1 MGKKKQTKVVQIGDK
16 VQLNHP
22 CRLDNGSE
30 LKELVVKVDQ
40 LTVGDEITARKGTGG
55 DEAMVEVNLAAKV
68 FGINPE
74 DMSCVDRRDWSEV
87 QEVLSRFLY

>member
-1 MGKKKQTKVVQIGDK
+1 MSEKKRAVQIGDR
-16 VQLNHP
+16 VALNHP

-30 LKELVVKVDQ
+30 LQELTVKVDQ
-40 LTVGDEITARKGTGG
+40 LTVGDEISARRGTGG
-55 DEAMVEVNLAAKV
+55 DEALVEVNLAARV

-74 DMSCVDRRDWSEV
+74 DMSQVDRRDWSEV

>member
-1 MGKKKQTKVVQIGDK
+1 MSEKKQIKIVQVGHKVV
-16 VQLNHP
+16 LRYP

-30 LKELVVKVDQ
+30 LKELIVKVDQ
-40 LTVGDEITARKGTGG
+40 LTVGDEITARRGTDGE
-55 DEAMVEVNLAAKV
+55 EALVEVNLAAKV

-74 DMSCVDRRDWSEV
+74 DMIKVDRRDWSEV

>member
-1 MGKKKQTKVVQIGDK
+1 MSTKKQTKVVQVGHK
-16 VQLNHP
+16 VALGHP

-30 LKELVVKVDQ
+30 LKELTVKVDQ
-40 LTVGDEITARKGTGG
+40 LTVGDEITARRGTGG

-74 DMSCVDRRDWSEV
+74 DMRQVDRRDWSEV